1 MNKNNNNKTNV
12 LSLPTITGRPVIV
25 HVGVYIV
32 DIGEISITNMVRNV
46 ARCIC
51 IHELE
56 KTWKVSLWTECQNK
70 VYPFFNNVK

>member
-46 ARCIC
+46 ARCTC

-56 KTWKVSLWTECQNK
+56 KT
-70 VYPFFNNVK
+70 